1 MTGARTGSLGN
12 VAGIGWASSR
22 AKLYVAETRTA
33 GQSNPLYY
41 IINFSRRMTRLAA
54 VFTIGIR
61 GATPPPAD

>member
-12 VAGIGWASSR
+12 IAGIGWVSSR
-22 AKLYVAETRTA
+22 ATLHVAETRTA
-33 GQSNPLYY
+33 GQSTPLCYT
-41 IINFSRRMTRLAA
+41 IHFGRRMTRLAA